1 MKKTIISLFLP
12 AITMIFCL
20 GCTTIKYVPV
30 KETEYV
36 AVHDTTYFHR
46 TDTLV
51 QIPEVKLG
59 DFIDLT
65 DTLRL
70 STDFSIM
77 SAWVDTTHNVL
88 AGRLEQGG
96 KLPVQVVEKERIVRK
111 DSLIYQQVPYPVI
124 EEKIVKVVPLF
135 WRIMSV
141 IGILA
146 IAVVAFWFWRK
157 FI

>member
-1 MKKTIISLFLP
+1 MKQFKYTFLFIIAVFFTACKTIQ
-12 AITMIFCL
+12 
-20 GCTTIKYVPV
+20 YVPV
-30 KETEYV
+30 ETIKEV
-36 AVHDTTYFHR
+36 SVHDTTHLFHR
-46 TDTLV
+46 DTLV

-70 STDFSIM
+70 STEYSIM

-96 KLPVQVVEKERIVRK
+96 KLPVQIVEKERLVVRDSIVYK
-111 DSLIYQQVPYPVI
+111 DVPIPVEI
-124 EEKIVKVVPLF
+124 EKITKVVPLF
-135 WRIMSV
+135 WKIMSA

-146 IAVVAFWFWRK
+146 IAVVAFWLWHK

>member
-1 MKKTIISLFLP
+1 MIKNKTLVHFALVAVLFT
-12 AITMIFCL
+12 A
-20 GCTTIKYVPV
+20 CTTIKYIPV

-70 STDFSIM
+70 STEYSIM

-96 KLPVQVVEKERIVRK
+96 KLPVRIVEKERLVVRDSIVYK
-111 DSLIYQQVPYPVI
+111 DVPVPVEI
-124 EEKIVKVVPLF
+124 EKITKVVPLF
-135 WRIMSV
+135 WKIMSA

-146 IAVVAFWFWRK
+146 IAVVAFWLWHK